1 MIKTTNLHFTSK
13 RLFMFMLK
21 MCIRR
26 LAAEVTKSMAG
37 GSSWR
42 QQEGWKKCLNGH
54 SFKDKLL
61 VINTCISPPPP
72 LHSSQ
77 IFTALHFVCITLS
90 QTSSAP
96 SPFSCSC
103 ERRVST
109 LCWNI
114 WQRPQTLRTCW
125 SFKPEPG
132 ASSCGHAGIHKK
144 YGGTLRP

>member
-72 LHSSQ
+72 SILVRFLRH
-77 IFTALHFVCITLS
+77 ILFALPCPKL
-90 QTSSAP
+90 ARLLLP
-96 SPFSCSC
+96 SPAA
-103 ERRVST
+103 VSGESPRCAGT
-109 LCWNI
+109 SG
-114 WQRPQTLRTCW
+114 RDPKH
-125 SFKPEPG
+125 SEP
-132 ASSCGHAGIHKK
+132 AGPLNRNLE
-144 YGGTLRP
+144 LRPVDMLGYTKSTEEH